1 MTLIDN
7 VREWLEGQG
16 FPLEMRAAAAFRAAG
31 FEVRQASHY
40 LDPENGTSREIDVLA
55 TDPDFLG
62 IVGIHFA
69 IECKSS
75 KKPWVLLTSPHT
87 LSGYNRLFAFGVL
100 SEKALHA
107 FAERFRDFIGTVP
120 WLRKDGPAGYSFRQA
135 LGERADIAF
144 SAAVSVAKACEYL
157 IRPTDKQY
165 AAPLG
170 FAFPVIVVDTPLIAC
185 SLDDD
190 SGLRLTEIE
199 QGEFLFFARLP
210 RQFGSCIRVVTARAL
225 SGFALEA
232 KQTAERLRAAL
243 KPEEDSVV
251 ASWHSDDRKADEGSH
266 G

>member
-1 MTLIDN
+1 MKLIDN

-16 FPLEMRAAAAFRAAG
+16 FSLEMRAAAAFRAAG

-40 LDPENGTSREIDVLA
+40 LDPENSKSREIDVVA
-55 TDPDFLG
+55 IDPDYLG
-62 IVGIHFA
+62 VIGIHFA

-100 SEKALHA
+100 SEKASDAL
-107 FAERFRDFIGTVP
+107 AEHLPDFIDTVP
-120 WLRKDGPAGYSFRQA
+120 WLRKDGPAGYSFRHA
-135 LGERADIAF
+135 LSERPDIAF

-157 IRPTDKQY
+157 VRPTDQQY

-185 SLDDD
+185 SLEDDG
-190 SGLRLTEIE
+190 GLRLTEIE

-225 SGFALEA
+225 ASFALEA
-232 KQTAERLRAAL
+232 KQAADRLRAAL
-243 KPEEDSVV
+243 KPEKDRVV
-251 ASWHSDDRKADEGSH
+251 ASWQSNERKAEDGSD